1 MNRHIRAV
9 DRHDCSL
16 REYLGDGVYAAHDG
30 FGLWLTAENGLTATD
45 AIYLEPGVLTAL
57 VQFATE
63 VREAPRG

>member
-1 MNRHIRAV
+1 M
-9 DRHDCSL
+9 S
-16 REYLGDGVYAAHDG
+16 AAEQISG
-30 FGLWLTAENGLTATD
+30 YGLSATD